1 VTGVRSSVRPFVYLH
16 SDRVI
21 PGCDCGDRGWIVQLG
36 EAFMW
41 DNHAAPAD
49 FPTLEAAMDYAVTLH
64 SLHPAVRLRPGQ
76 SIGEQL

>member
-21 PGCDCGDRGWIVQLG
+21 PGCDCGDRVWTVQLG
-36 EAFMW
+36 DAFMW
-41 DNHAAPAD
+41 AD
-49 FPTLEAAMDYAVTLH
+49 MAGPGDFDTLEAAMDYAVTLH
-64 SLHPAVRLRPGQ
+64 SAHPDVRLRPGQ